1 MIFLQRVYPDD
12 DGPDFVLTKAEAKK
26 IEEAQ
31 AAELQDPDPI
41 PAASA
46 PAATGKNVQ
55 LTDVEQAA
63 TATVQEQAADQTM
76 IEAADDSDHVQQP
89 APDNSGSEAV
99 QATAASGE
107 NKGAST
113 STHSGPSDS
122 PHERDVSASAPA
134 QDRTEA
140 ATATVDVA
148 AADDSTAKAAAD
160 STPALSAK
168 LEQESYVTAGSP
180 APSSQ
185 AAPDGSVVAGLS
197 NATRPEKASSDEVL
211 AATSSP
217 AGTGLLSKAAQAV
230 TDTIRRITSPKQPP
244 KKRRRSPPAAA
255 AATPQHPQ
263 SLPSVTVAKIP
274 AARLP
279 SVPAKDASSASIKSA
294 GPPRTLSAAAPGSV
308 PQDPVATTAL
318 SRPASVRGSPSK
330 GPGETHRQAIVVQEA
345 DKAVH
350 AASLETAEPVGLPT
364 EAATAAANLAAAF
377 PKARLIL
384 AASQPAPWAS
394 ASSTMDAI
402 RSKDGRRQ
410 KEKQNMQQPG
420 SPLLAML
427 ETAKESIVARSA
439 SGQCKFPVKTK
450 QSVISGTRACAT
462 CCL

>member
-1 MIFLQRVYPDD
+1 M
-12 DGPDFVLTKAEAKK
+12 LTKAEAKK

-46 PAATGKNVQ
+46 PAATETQVPPSDVQ
-55 LTDVEQAA
+55 QAA
-63 TATVQEQAADQTM
+63 TASVQEAYGADQPM
-76 IEAADDSDHVQQP
+76 IEAADDSDHMQQP

-99 QATAASGE
+99 QATAASG
-107 NKGAST
+107 KDRGAST
-113 STHSGPSDS
+113 STHSGPNAS
-122 PHERDVSASAPA
+122 PHASDASASAPA
-134 QDRTEA
+134 QDRAEA
-140 ATATVDVA
+140 VTATADVAAVTATADVA
-148 AADDSTAKAAAD
+148 AADDSTAKATANSAAA
-160 STPALSAK
+160 SSAK

-180 APSSQ
+180 ALSSQ
-185 AAPDGSVVAGLS
+185 AVPDGSITARLI

-217 AGTGLLSKAAQAV
+217 AGAGLLSKAAQAV

-255 AATPQHPQ
+255 AAAATPRHPR
-263 SLPSVTVAKIP
+263 SMPATTVARFLATRI
-274 AARLP
+274 P
-279 SVPAKDASSASIKSA
+279 SVPAKGASAASVESA
-294 GPPRTLSAAAPGSV
+294 GPQGTLSAAAPGSDA
-308 PQDPVATTAL
+308 QDPVVTAAL
-318 SRPASVRGSPSK
+318 SQPASVRGSPSK
-330 GPGETHRQAIVVQEA
+330 GAVETHSQATVIKET
-345 DKAVH
+345 DKVVH
-350 AASLETAEPVGLPT
+350 AASSETAEPVGLTT

-402 RSKDGRRQ
+402 RSKDGRQQ

-439 SGQCKFPVKTK
+439 SGQCKCLVKTK
-450 QSVISGTRACAT
+450 YSVISGTQACAT